1 MGTNGDDTREAKVEP
16 KRKEGRGGQRGR
28 GDPGFGK
35 GFRQVGF
42 QGEESPRVGE
52 GLAGRIPQGRGES
65 DGDFKGWVSGREG
78 GGGGGVQGEGG
89 EGVRLA
95 RGVRG
100 G

>member
-1 MGTNGDDTREAKVEP
+1 MTQGKPKSSPNGRRAGVV
-16 KRKEGRGGQRGR
+16 RGGG

-78 GGGGGVQGEGG
+78 GGGGSRGG
-89 EGVRLA
+89 GGGRSEILA
-95 RGVRG
+95 RGVG
-100 G
+100 GG